1 MALRSR
7 RGLPEYEDH
16 MTAMYNKHFKTD
28 RECAAS
34 LQSRLRYMPATHV
47 KLATFRQLV
56 KTYYEDKQ
64 EGLQVQTESEVAAKM
79 LGKLNIKTPSSGWQG
94 STC

>member
-1 MALRSR
+1 
-7 RGLPEYEDH
+7 
-16 MTAMYNKHFKTD
+16 MTAMYSKHFKTD

-34 LQSRLRYMPATHV
+34 LQSKLQYMPATQV

-56 KTYYEDKQ
+56 KTYYENKQ

-79 LGKLNIKTPSSGWQG
+79 LGKLNIKAPSSGRQ
-94 STC
+94 SSAC